1 MATFHYDYEY
11 LLTWKPERERLTRPV
26 YQSLA
31 KALEDDIASGALPAG
46 TKLPPQRELANFLD
60 IHFTTVTRAYKICE
74 LKGLIYAVTGSGTFV
89 SASEANEVTL
99 AANLGSAPSST

>member
-31 KALEDDIASGALPAG
+31 KALEDDIASGPSGRNQAAASAG
-46 TKLPPQRELANFLD
+46 TGQLPRYPLYDR
-60 IHFTTVTRAYKICE
+60 YP
-74 LKGLIYAVTGSGTFV
+74 GL
-89 SASEANEVTL
+89 
-99 AANLGSAPSST
+99 

>member
-31 KALEDDIASGALPAG
+31 KALEDDIASGAFRPEPSCRLSGNWPTSSISTLRPLP
-46 TKLPPQRELANFLD
+46 
-60 IHFTTVTRAYKICE
+60 
-74 LKGLIYAVTGSGTFV
+74 GLIK
-89 SASEANEVTL
+89 SAN
-99 AANLGSAPSST
+99 

>member
-60 IHFTTVTRAYKICE
+60 IHFTDLTRAI
-74 LKGLIYAVTGSGTFV
+74 
-89 SASEANEVTL
+89 
-99 AANLGSAPSST
+99 NLRTEGPHLCRHRQRHLRVGQRSQ